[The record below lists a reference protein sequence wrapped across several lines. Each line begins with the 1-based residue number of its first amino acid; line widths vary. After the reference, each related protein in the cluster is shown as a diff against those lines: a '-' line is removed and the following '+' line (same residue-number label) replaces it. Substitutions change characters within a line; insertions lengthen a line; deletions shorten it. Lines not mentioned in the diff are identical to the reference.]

1 MFKNKISLSD
11 VLLFGIL
18 LLVIY
23 LAFRPPSVTVNVPE
37 QSVEVPAPQVTVN
50 TDTSTIAGKIDD
62 LINAIGQGLCNCDY
76 SFECKPNI
84 FGKNNNIQPA
94 HVDVEYSMRGS
105 DLIIKNVAGVSD
117 VFGYSMQ
124 PAIFTGNKL
133 ILKQYHDRSQLKEGV
148 IIYYKTNDRYRVHRI
163 KGLYEDFL
171 VVQGDNLAEE
181 EKIKYDQIKYI
192 VVGVLYE

>member
-1 MFKNKISLSD
+1 MNAERIILIALLILIAYGMFFKQP
-11 VLLFGIL
+11 V
-18 LLVIY
+18 
-23 LAFRPPSVTVNVPE
+23 VNVVVPSPE
-37 QSVEVPAPQVTVN
+37 VNVEPPETKVVVEKDPEIASGL
-50 TDTSTIAGKIDD
+50 TSLVEAVRNGI
-62 LINAIGQGLCNCDY
+62 CNY

-94 HVDVEYSMRGS
+94 HVDVQYSMRGS

-124 PAIFTGNKL
+124 PTIFTGNKL

-171 VVQGDNLAEE
+171 VVQGDNLPEE
-181 EKIKYDQIKYI
+181 EKIRYDQIKYI